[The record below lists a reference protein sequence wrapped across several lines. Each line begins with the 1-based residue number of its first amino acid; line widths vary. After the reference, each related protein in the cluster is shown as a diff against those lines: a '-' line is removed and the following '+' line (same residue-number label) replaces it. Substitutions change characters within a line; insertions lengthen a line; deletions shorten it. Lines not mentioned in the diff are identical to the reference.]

1 MRLRFFRDTER
12 GVALVV
18 TLIMLSV
25 VTFLAIAYLSLSRRD
40 QSSIGN
46 AVDQNNARLM
56 AEAGVEHLKAK
67 VVANILLNTN
77 VGNYDLIVSTNFNLQ
92 DKRDF
97 SGIVYP
103 NRGYLTNVCLYDTNG
118 EPVPWSIDQLRIS
131 LANLQVDPCVPVFY
145 DVIHDRSRTNESR
158 FFLDFN
164 RNGIFDPT
172 RMTNSGDTG
181 ALQVLNWGDPQWI
194 GVLQNPNLP
203 HSASN
208 QFIGRFAYVGVPVG
222 KTLDI
227 NYIHNNTKQ
236 NTQGLTQYAYQR
248 GQGVGSWELNLAA
261 FFRELNPLQWEEDE
275 YVYFSATNQYNRG
288 LTFSDALEV
297 LNYRY
302 DEDYDNLAAMTD
314 NIWIPNDN
322 AYEEWGR
329 LLYRGEN
336 LQIDRQDVIDRFQY
350 DLADTYSDGPLQL
363 TAYQTG
369 DSEADWAA
377 KDNETEN
384 HLDDP
389 WVGSDNPRR
398 IFDIQELVDDSKF
411 SSGMVERLQGIY
423 QNKSFTDEEHYY
435 TNDIAFYRL
444 ISQLSADS
452 VYTADDRIPLNYTTV
467 AVSGQTNF
475 IPWTANRLTA
485 SNFLYLTAD
494 KLLSTYLGKN
504 LKNVQIYPTNEYTA
518 DVHQFLQL
526 AVNIY
531 DAMTNQAP
539 QSLNGPSLPAVFRPL
554 YRVDNGRVFLDSYE
568 IVTNDVEDW
577 LDNDSFVRIVSRTS
591 GGNAVVSQTDMTV
604 EAFRGMADSK
614 DGKVRLNVVGMPW
627 LIGARKGYPNFNE
640 QELLT
645 DIQMTRKIGL
655 NRRNTGGGIF
665 NVQDMW
671 VQYVLSISNRL
682 SMEAWNSYQED
693 DFDFYRPLRIRMTN
707 QLSSALWQG
716 GRIIQVATSTNSYG
730 MPTQYSN
737 YVTRILSTNLTS
749 SDIGS
754 RWEAGR
760 FQTVISSNLLFVP
773 ASIIETHQSGG
784 VNYSTNAG
792 NVTLEPKNPSTFYQG
807 ANFLANGSL
816 YITMTNRITYIA
828 IDQENDWLID
838 YVTIE
843 KTNLFD
849 LSDIIRGNTST
860 VGTTAGQG
868 TSSVENTLWDP
879 YYGIQRQIE
888 ISLGNVEDHN
898 TWEEFAGNINEREY
912 QIQGFRQFCGLT
924 NSLSSN
930 GIMDRQGIYRQTPY
944 NPSVHK
950 LIIESLQVNDPLVH
964 YHIGDLVNF
973 TNVYSPLRGEQA
985 KEEEDPSNIGKLNN
999 FYVPWGGNPDKD
1011 ITGYRDSVNVVGI
1024 KDPHVTCSDDWDFP
1038 TNWYG
1043 KPFAYPT
1050 IGWLGKIHRGT
1061 PWQTVYLKSDSV
1073 AEDVWEKWSG
1083 RKASYPTN
1091 DWKLMDLFT
1100 TAINENAGKG
1110 LLSVNQTNTAAWAAV
1125 LCGINLLNTT
1135 NNTVLI
1141 EPVSDS
1147 FHQIV
1152 TNINATRAQ
1161 MPNGVFSYQGQILA
1175 SPALTVESPYIE
1187 DPEGS
1192 DVNDAVL
1199 EWLPMQIMS
1208 LLKEDQPAYLVYAYG
1223 QALAPAPGAIVL
1235 APGPYR
1241 GMPTNYVVTAEYA
1254 TKTVFRIE
1262 NAPLNPKVVVESF
1275 DILPME

>member
-1 MRLRFFRDTER
+1 M
-12 GVALVV
+12 
-18 TLIMLSV
+18 
-25 VTFLAIAYLSLSRRD
+25 
-40 QSSIGN
+40 
-46 AVDQNNARLM
+46 
-56 AEAGVEHLKAK
+56 
-67 VVANILLNTN
+67 
-77 VGNYDLIVSTNFNLQ
+77 
-92 DKRDF
+92 
-97 SGIVYP
+97 
-103 NRGYLTNVCLYDTNG
+103 
-118 EPVPWSIDQLRIS
+118 
-131 LANLQVDPCVPVFY
+131 
-145 DVIHDRSRTNESR
+145 
-158 FFLDFN
+158 
-164 RNGIFDPT
+164 
-172 RMTNSGDTG
+172 
-181 ALQVLNWGDPQWI
+181 
-194 GVLQNPNLP
+194 
-203 HSASN
+203 
-208 QFIGRFAYVGVPVG
+208 
-222 KTLDI
+222 
-227 NYIHNNTKQ
+227 
-236 NTQGLTQYAYQR
+236 
-248 GQGVGSWELNLAA
+248 
-261 FFRELNPLQWEEDE
+261 
-275 YVYFSATNQYNRG
+275 
-288 LTFSDALEV
+288 
-297 LNYRY
+297 
-302 DEDYDNLAAMTD
+302 
-314 NIWIPNDN
+314 
-322 AYEEWGR
+322 
-329 LLYRGEN
+329 
-336 LQIDRQDVIDRFQY
+336 
-350 DLADTYSDGPLQL
+350 
-363 TAYQTG
+363 
-369 DSEADWAA
+369 
-377 KDNETEN
+377 
-384 HLDDP
+384 
-389 WVGSDNPRR
+389 
-398 IFDIQELVDDSKF
+398 
-411 SSGMVERLQGIY
+411 
-423 QNKSFTDEEHYY
+423 
-435 TNDIAFYRL
+435 
-444 ISQLSADS
+444 
-452 VYTADDRIPLNYTTV
+452 
-467 AVSGQTNF
+467 
-475 IPWTANRLTA
+475 
-485 SNFLYLTAD
+485 
-494 KLLSTYLGKN
+494 
-504 LKNVQIYPTNEYTA
+504 
-518 DVHQFLQL
+518 
-526 AVNIY
+526 
-531 DAMTNQAP
+531 
-539 QSLNGPSLPAVFRPL
+539 
-554 YRVDNGRVFLDSYE
+554 
-568 IVTNDVEDW
+568 
-577 LDNDSFVRIVSRTS
+577 
-591 GGNAVVSQTDMTV
+591 
-604 EAFRGMADSK
+604 
-614 DGKVRLNVVGMPW
+614 
-627 LIGARKGYPNFNE
+627 IGARKGYPNFNE